1 MKPSDAR
8 ILAVDPGYER
18 LGVAVL
24 DGPTGNET
32 LVYSACFQTKPS
44 TPHPERLAQVYQEI
58 IRVITAYSPHTFAT
72 ETLFFSVN
80 QKTALKVAE
89 ARGALLSAAA
99 CAGLPVVE
107 FSPQAIKIA
116 VTGEGNSDKKQV
128 TAMTKRLIRVTK
140 PVQHDDEYDAIAIG
154 LTALASPSRR

>member
-1 MKPSDAR
+1 MR
-8 ILAVDPGYER
+8 ILAIDPGYER
-18 LGVAVL
+18 LGIAVL
-24 DGPTGNET
+24 DGPSGSET
-32 LVYSACFQTKPS
+32 VVYSACYTTRPS
-44 TPHPERLAQVYQEI
+44 TPHPERLSAVYREI
-58 IRVITAYSPHTFAT
+58 ERVISEYAPDAFAT

-99 CAGLPVVE
+99 GKGLPITE

-128 TAMTKRLIRVTK
+128 IAMTKRLVRITK
-140 PVQHDDEYDAIAIG
+140 PIQHDDEYDAIAIG
-154 LTALASPSRR
+154 ITALATNR

>member
-1 MKPSDAR
+1 MR
-8 ILAVDPGYER
+8 ILAIDPGYER

-24 DGPTGNET
+24 DGPSGSEA
-32 LVYSACFQTKPS
+32 LVYSACFKTKS
-44 TPHPERLAQVYQEI
+44 TTPHPERLSQVYREIERIIQEY
-58 IRVITAYSPHTFAT
+58 APDAFAT

-80 QKTALKVAE
+80 QKTAMKVAE

-99 CAGLPVVE
+99 CANLPITE

-128 TAMTKRLIRVTK
+128 ITMTKRLVHIGE
-140 PVQHDDEYDAIAIG
+140 PLQHDDEYDAIAIG
-154 LTALASPSRR
+154 ITALATINTIPAE